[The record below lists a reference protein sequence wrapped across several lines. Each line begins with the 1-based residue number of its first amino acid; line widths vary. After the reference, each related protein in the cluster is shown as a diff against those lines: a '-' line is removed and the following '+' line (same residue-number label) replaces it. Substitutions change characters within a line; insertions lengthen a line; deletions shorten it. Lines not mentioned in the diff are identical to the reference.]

1 MTAEDGAILVPT
13 YQIDLMWHTH
23 ILTSLTNYNADCM
36 RLCGSLLNH
45 DDSINDRSEGSTLNV
60 AFERTCALWKR
71 TYGVAY
77 QVHGGMYRGDPP
89 QLFFTP
95 EWTWAPAML
104 PSKNA
109 HLAGIMGASSTFQM
123 TQQPSP
129 VMSDPPPVYS
139 FLPSNTPGAFI
150 AQKPKST
157 TKGINANPPIKGYV
171 FGKGQH
177 GWGYYKIGT
186 EEAYNVLQN
195 RLGKQIETLQANI
208 CPSCFCCGIL
218 CCEDSNTKK
227 IA

>member
-1 MTAEDGAILVPT
+1 
-13 YQIDLMWHTH
+13 
-23 ILTSLTNYNADCM
+23 
-36 RLCGSLLNH
+36 
-45 DDSINDRSEGSTLNV
+45 
-60 AFERTCALWKR
+60 
-71 TYGVAY
+71 
-77 QVHGGMYRGDPP
+77 
-89 QLFFTP
+89 
-95 EWTWAPAML
+95 
-104 PSKNA
+104 
-109 HLAGIMGASSTFQM
+109 MGASSTFQM

-227 IA
+227 LRDLEKAKAELEARRDRKLRKTESENETDTGYMGAACGVIVDAAACGSGPAACCGQQDGSGGSCGGGSCGAASCGASACGSASCDGGGGGGGCGGGGCGGGGGD